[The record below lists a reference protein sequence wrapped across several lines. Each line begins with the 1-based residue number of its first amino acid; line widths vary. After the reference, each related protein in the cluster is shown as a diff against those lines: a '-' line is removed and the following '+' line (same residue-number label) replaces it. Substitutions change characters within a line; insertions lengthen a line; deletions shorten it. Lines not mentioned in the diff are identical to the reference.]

1 MLFFVSKYGIG
12 NFSDDN
18 TLSSFGK
25 ILGEILYILK
35 YIVNI
40 EILKYSQ
47 VWYREY
53 FEMVM
58 L

>member
-35 YIVNI
+35 YI
-40 EILKYSQ
+40 L
-47 VWYREY
+47 
-53 FEMVM
+53 
-58 L
+58 